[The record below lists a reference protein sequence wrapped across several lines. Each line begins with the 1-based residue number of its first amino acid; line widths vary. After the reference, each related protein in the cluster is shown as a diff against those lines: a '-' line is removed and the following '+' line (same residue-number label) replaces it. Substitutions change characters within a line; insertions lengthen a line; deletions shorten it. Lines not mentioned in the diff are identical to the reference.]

1 MLYCET
7 WFSGEMLVVGGRLD
21 WMILDAFSNIDD
33 SCSGNAKS
41 QPETVIEHLMERQ
54 GQARR
59 AQVQAMYLSD
69 QRRWSQ
75 DPPLPRPHLRVGS
88 GGKDVLLE
96 IPAYV
101 RPSKGKQFFSFVS
114 VSIAAVF
121 YAYAYLLQPKTLPPC
136 YCCTSHPITA
146 LQFYVE

>member
-1 MLYCET
+1 
-7 WFSGEMLVVGGRLD
+7 VVGGRLD

-88 GGKDVLLE
+88 GGKGGICWRFLCV
-96 IPAYV
+96 
-101 RPSKGKQFFSFVS
+101 
-114 VSIAAVF
+114 
-121 YAYAYLLQPKTLPPC
+121 
-136 YCCTSHPITA
+136 
-146 LQFYVE
+146 